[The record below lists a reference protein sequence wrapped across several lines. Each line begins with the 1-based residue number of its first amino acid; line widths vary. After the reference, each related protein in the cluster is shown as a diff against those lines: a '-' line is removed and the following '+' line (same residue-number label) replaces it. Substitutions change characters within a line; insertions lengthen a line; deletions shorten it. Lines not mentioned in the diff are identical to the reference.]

1 MSSAIP
7 KTQTAVQIEAYGGVE
22 VLQLKK
28 DAPVPEIKP
37 TELLIKNEYA
47 GINFIDIVCLLPPPG
62 IPTSYTN
69 HFTPPSTSATVSTVS
84 QPSHTL

>member
-7 KTQTAVQIEAYGGVE
+7 KTQIAAQIEAYGGTE
-22 VLQLKK
+22 VVQLKK

-47 GINFIDIVCLLPPPG
+47 GINFVDIVRL
-62 IPTSYTN
+62 
-69 HFTPPSTSATVSTVS
+69 TP
-84 QPSHTL
+84 

>member
-7 KTQTAVQIEAYGGVE
+7 KTQTAVQIEAHGGVE
-22 VLQLKK
+22 VVQLKK

-47 GINFIDIVCLLPPPG
+47 GINFIDIVCHPLLASPLRTL
-62 IPTSYTN
+62 II
-69 HFTPPSTSATVSTVS
+69 PSTSATASTIS
-84 QPSHTL
+84 RPSHTR